1 MNSEQTPTT
10 TSDSSPTLFPGNL
23 FEQYQLL
30 VEETARISD
39 RRHST
44 SNLFLSVNSV
54 LVGAV
59 ALLIQQ
65 SAGKGSTLLIFLA
78 FLLVAAGS
86 VLCILWLQLL
96 LKYARRLQQRFL
108 YLSKLEQMNPSLLL
122 SVFSNKEL
130 RTESF
135 THLEARIP
143 VVFLVTYAVAV
154 AGTLTIML
162 GWLNHLPIH

>member
-1 MNSEQTPTT
+1 MNSEQTPTVT
-10 TSDSSPTLFPGNL
+10 TSSSPALFPGDL
-23 FEQYQLL
+23 FEQYRLF

-65 SAGKGSTLLIFLA
+65 SGGKGSALLIFLA

-96 LKYARRLQQRFL
+96 LKYARRLQQRFI

-135 THLEARIP
+135 SHLEARIP
-143 VVFLVTYAVAV
+143 VVFLVTYVVAV
-154 AGTLTIML
+154 VGTLTIMFS
-162 GWLNHLPIH
+162 WLNHLPFH

>member
-1 MNSEQTPTT
+1 MNPAQTPTT
-10 TSDSSPTLFPGNL
+10 TTSSSPILFPSNL
-23 FEQYQLL
+23 FEQYQLF

-65 SAGKGSTLLIFLA
+65 SGGKGSPLLTFLA
-78 FLLVAAGS
+78 FLLVGAGS
-86 VLCILWLQLL
+86 VLCILWLQFLL
-96 LKYARRLQQRFL
+96 RYANRLRVRFL

-135 THLEARIP
+135 SHLEARIP
-143 VVFLVTYAVAV
+143 VVFLVTYALAV
-154 AGTLTIML
+154 AGTLTIMF
-162 GWLNHLPIH
+162 GWLSYLPIH